1 MIKVSHSLP
10 VQYSRQCI
18 SKLNPST
25 PRRGCFGLPA
35 LFHVGMR
42 GWFGIGESGFA
53 IPIDIPLDEALWVLI
68 KYEFLKNI
76 GFCSGIGAGISGI
89 STEGEADPLDTRGVV
104 EGEIEL
110 LGTDGAADPE
120 DEGEIDSDPD
130 TTIDGDTLADGDSEA
145 DGDSLALGLTEADG
159 EGLKL
164 ADGEIDA
171 DSELADGES
180 DELGETDTE
189 TEALGEIDADG
200 EVEAELD
207 ALPERDAD
215 AEALGD
221 WEAEA
226 LADGD

>member
-18 SKLNPST
+18 SRLNPST

-76 GFCSGIGAGISGI
+76 GFCSGIGAGMSGI
-89 STEGEADPLDTRGVV
+89 STEGDADALPLTIAADG
-104 EGEIEL
+104 EL
-110 LGTDGAADPE
+110 LGPEGA
-120 DEGEIDSDPD
+120 SDPD
-130 TTIDGDTLADGDSEA
+130 DDGEMDADPDTGIEGDTLADGDSEA
-145 DGDSLALGLTEADG
+145 DGDSLALGLTDAEG

-164 ADGEIDA
+164 LDGDTLA
-171 DSELADGES
+171 DSEPVDGDALA
-180 DELGETDTE
+180 LGETDALAL
-189 TEALGEIDADG
+189 ALGETDAD
-200 EVEAELD
+200 
-207 ALPERDAD
+207 
-215 AEALGD
+215 
-221 WEAEA
+221 
-226 LADGD
+226 